1 MIPVLLAAA
10 AVATA
15 SPCPADLL
23 VAHPRLKLAPD
34 TQRGFQHDIVTVD
47 VTNRGTREQRPDT
60 KQHLDLLRD
69 GVVIGSQPI
78 PALGPGVAYIAAFR
92 LRLPAAR
99 RHVPLV
105 VRFHYVLDAGQDA
118 SRENCTT
125 ANDVLDATL

>member
-34 TQRGFQHDIVTVD
+34 AQRGFQHDIISVE
-47 VTNRGTREQRPDT
+47 VTNRGKRAQRAGT

-69 GVVIGSQPI
+69 GAVIGTQPI
-78 PALGPGVAYIAAFR
+78 PALGSGFTYIAAFR
-92 LRLPAAR
+92 MRLPAGR
-99 RHVPLV
+99 RHVPLI
-105 VRFHYVLDAGQDA
+105 VRFHYVLDAGADA